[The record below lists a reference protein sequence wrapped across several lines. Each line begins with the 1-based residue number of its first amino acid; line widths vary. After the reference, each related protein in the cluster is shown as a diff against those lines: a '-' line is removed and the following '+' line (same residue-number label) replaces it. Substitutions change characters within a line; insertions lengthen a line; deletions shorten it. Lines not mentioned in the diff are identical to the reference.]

1 MIYLDNAATTKMDSQ
16 VLEVMLPY
24 LSESYLN
31 PSAFYQGAVKIRMQ
45 VEGARRSIAEKLG
58 VPSDTIFFTSGG
70 TESDNWAIRL
80 AAQLQCEKGRH
91 IITSAIEHP
100 AVLNTFK
107 YLQENGY
114 DVTYVGVDRTGRI
127 DLTQLKK
134 AIRED
139 TVLISIMHANNELG
153 TIEPIDEIGQIA
165 HKKGI
170 LFHTDAVQTFGHIPI
185 DVDGCNIDLMSVSG
199 HKLYGPKGIGFLYI
213 RDRRRFGR
221 LLFGGSQEKGLRPG
235 TENVPGIIGLSKA
248 VEIAYDRL
256 EQDITSVSALRDLFA
271 AEIKKAIP
279 DVCINGD
286 NEHHLPGTVNV
297 TFPNISGEALLI
309 ALDQSGICA
318 SAGSACSAGAI
329 EPSHVLIA
337 CGLTSD
343 EAERT
348 LRFSIGRN
356 NTQEEILKTISVLKT
371 ICHV

>member
-16 VLEVMLPY
+16 VLEAMLPY

-45 VEGARRSIAEKLG
+45 VEGARRNIAEKLG

-80 AAQLQCEKGRH
+80 AAHLQCEKGKH

-107 YLQENGY
+107 YLQDNGY
-114 DVTYVGVDRTGRI
+114 DVTYVGVDRSGRI
-127 DLTQLKK
+127 DLTQLKE

-153 TIEPIDEIGQIA
+153 TIEPIEEIGRIA
-165 HKKGI
+165 HEKGI

-185 DVDGCNIDLMSVSG
+185 DVEACNIDLMSVSG

-213 RDRRRFGR
+213 RDRRSFGR

-235 TENVPGIIGLSKA
+235 TENVSGIIGLAKA
-248 VEIAYDRL
+248 TEIAYERL
-256 EQDITSVSALRDLFA
+256 EQDIEDISALRDLFIS
-271 AEIKKAIP
+271 EIKKSIP
-279 DVCINGD
+279 DVCINGND
-286 NEHHLPGTVNV
+286 NHHLPGTVNV

-337 CGLTSD
+337 CGLTPD
-343 EAERT
+343 EAGRT

-356 NTQEEILKTISVLKT
+356 NTQEEILKTISALKT